1 MLGSAIGSCG
11 CCHVAAAGSAYGS
24 RIGRWIGL
32 RRSGERMPDS
42 TLSNA
47 VNSARSITTP
57 MTTGWPASTGVAP
70 DQPALHRLNPVSP
83 ARLRVMDVRRSV
95 GQTIAQQAAA
105 ELAAA
110 GQRAAAHTTTH
121 PLTPPP
127 AQPPAR
133 HSTETMPKASD
144 TQPTVGA
151 RDLWADADEPAFA
164 EWSTVH
170 QAVDQHPRHVA
181 AGSSAGRPATD
192 ASSVERAAGQVGGGL
207 QAGAVREMAGTV
219 RRPGRALWMRLR
231 KWTPWR
237 TPPGR

>member
-1 MLGSAIGSCG
+1 
-11 CCHVAAAGSAYGS
+11 
-24 RIGRWIGL
+24 
-32 RRSGERMPDS
+32 MPDS
-42 TLSNA
+42 MLSNA
-47 VNSARSITTP
+47 VKSARSTTTP
-57 MTTGWPASTGVAP
+57 MTSGWPASTGVAP
-70 DQPALHRLNPVSP
+70 DQPALHRLHPVSP
-83 ARLRVMDVRRSV
+83 PRLRVMVVRRSV

-133 HSTETMPKASD
+133 HSTETMPKASN

-151 RDLWADADEPAFA
+151 PDQRADADEPAFA
-164 EWSTVH
+164 EWSAVH
-170 QAVDQHPRHVA
+170 RAVDQHPRHVA
-181 AGSSAGRPATD
+181 AATSAGHATAD
-192 ASSVERAAGQVGGGL
+192 ASSVEHAAGQVGGHIE
-207 QAGAVREMAGTV
+207 AGAVREMAGTV
-219 RRPGRALWMRLR
+219 RPPGRLLWMRLR